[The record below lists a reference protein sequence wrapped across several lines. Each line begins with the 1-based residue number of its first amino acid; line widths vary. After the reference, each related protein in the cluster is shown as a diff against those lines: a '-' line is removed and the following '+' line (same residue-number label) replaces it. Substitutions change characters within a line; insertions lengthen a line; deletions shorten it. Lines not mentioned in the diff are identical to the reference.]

1 MGYSDGF
8 KNFSILSAN
17 YSNAMN
23 RFTQLYHTAKKYL
36 VAGLIQTTSIS
47 CFLLIEGVQNNLV
60 FLLRASKRSRKK
72 RYRKSQA
79 SDFLLIFFL

>member
-47 CFLLIEGVQNNLV
+47 CFLLIEGAQNNLV

-72 RYRKSQA
+72 KKKKNKGRKKN
-79 SDFLLIFFL
+79 LIF

>member
-23 RFTQLYHTAKKYL
+23 RFTQLYHTTKKYL
-36 VAGLIQTTSIS
+36 VAGFNT
-47 CFLLIEGVQNNLV
+47 NNIYIL
-60 FLLRASKRSRKK
+60 FPA
-72 RYRKSQA
+72 
-79 SDFLLIFFL
+79 D